1 MPDNSEE
8 AFELLSKDA
17 ASIGLSHREI
27 LSCFS
32 EWLLVNC
39 WRFDGKDFHIFGNF
53 KAADD
58 QTEIVNDQG
67 RRSFQGRMGD
77 AKRDKTRAAVMGA
90 LDSKGFVDLG
100 FQLKVDDGPPRPFRT
115 YAQYKLGEDG
125 SDTLIGVS
133 FECLKPLRQVAISD
147 ETGSKAA

>member
-1 MPDNSEE
+1 MLDKSED
-8 AFELLSKDA
+8 AFEVLSRDA
-17 ASIGLSHREI
+17 ESIGLSHRDV

-39 WRFDGKDFHIFGNF
+39 WRFDGQDFYIFGNF

-58 QTEIVNDQG
+58 QT

-77 AKRDKTRAAVMGA
+77 AKRDKTRAVVMGA
-90 LDSKGFVDLG
+90 LDSKGFVDVG
-100 FQLKVDDGPPRPFRT
+100 FQLKVDDGPPRPFKT
-115 YAQYKLGEDG
+115 YAQYRRGDDG

-133 FECLKPLRQVAISD
+133 FECLKPLRQVAVSD
-147 ETGSKAA
+147 EAGSEAE